1 MLYLRKYKNIGGKTT
16 EGKGKERLHLFS
28 SNYLISTLP
37 RLALSYYE
45 RLTPTKGL
53 PIGKL
58 AYNEQ
63 KVAAGLFNWELPEKK
78 FKIIADIFKKS
89 LPSVDKP
96 NWGFDILAVA
106 DEKGNNIINSTAD
119 TVLLLFGAE
128 DIARRYNSAAIGYWQ
143 RRTLWSDMFN
153 QIIRILPP
161 ANRPFSLSLNQ
172 PTDKIRER
180 INDFAEVN
188 ILLSNDLMSNLIT
201 AGNPKIKVI
210 DRNRI
215 RVLSPDAKLE
225 FQPLTNNNGDYFAG
239 VEVKFFSDRL
249 PLINSFDFGLN
260 YSEQGKKSEMV
271 HFTAIRDSSIYFKAQ
286 AEASK
291 RQVFGNEE
299 VTLTAS
305 NIGDEAKYTWY
316 NRSGNVIGTGTDIKT
331 TPTSTDTYIL
341 EVERLDNGYKSYSEV
356 EVVALAGRIVSL
368 SPNPAHNELKVVYQ
382 LSDNAK
388 SAALH
393 ISNLQNT
400 LSVSYP
406 LDINSTEKQIAL
418 SGFSSGTYIVK
429 LLINGT
435 VVYSQNLIVY

>member
-1 MLYLRKYKNIGGKTT
+1 M
-16 EGKGKERLHLFS
+16 
-28 SNYLISTLP
+28 P
-37 RLALSYYE
+37 
-45 RLTPTKGL
+45 
-53 PIGKL
+53 
-58 AYNEQ
+58 
-63 KVAAGLFNWELPEKK
+63 
-78 FKIIADIFKKS
+78 
-89 LPSVDKP
+89 
-96 NWGFDILAVA
+96 
-106 DEKGNNIINSTAD
+106 
-119 TVLLLFGAE
+119 
-128 DIARRYNSAAIGYWQ
+128 
-143 RRTLWSDMFN
+143 
-153 QIIRILPP
+153 
-161 ANRPFSLSLNQ
+161 
-172 PTDKIRER
+172 
-180 INDFAEVN
+180 
-188 ILLSNDLMSNLIT
+188 
-201 AGNPKIKVI
+201 
-210 DRNRI
+210 
-215 RVLSPDAKLE
+215 
-225 FQPLTNNNGDYFAG
+225 NNGDYFAG

-286 AEASK
+286 AEVNK

-400 LSVSYP
+400 LSISYP

>member
-1 MLYLRKYKNIGGKTT
+1 MGYGLVDAYAAVKMAKALNTPADLLIRDYVGDDGEEPSYGPDYIFYKYLKHNPDIKLLDIDTQQPIGSLSWYNKKNCYISVNIKNIGGKTT

-37 RLALSYYE
+37 RLALSYYK

-106 DEKGNNIINSTAD
+106 DEKGNSIINSTAD

-225 FQPLTNNNGDYFAG
+225 FRPLTNNNGDYFAG

-260 YSEQGKKSEMV
+260 YSEQGKK
-271 HFTAIRDSSIYFKAQ
+271 IR
-286 AEASK
+286 
-291 RQVFGNEE
+291 
-299 VTLTAS
+299 
-305 NIGDEAKYTWY
+305 
-316 NRSGNVIGTGTDIKT
+316 
-331 TPTSTDTYIL
+331 
-341 EVERLDNGYKSYSEV
+341 
-356 EVVALAGRIVSL
+356 
-368 SPNPAHNELKVVYQ
+368 
-382 LSDNAK
+382 
-388 SAALH
+388 
-393 ISNLQNT
+393 
-400 LSVSYP
+400 
-406 LDINSTEKQIAL
+406 
-418 SGFSSGTYIVK
+418 
-429 LLINGT
+429 NGT
-435 VVYSQNLIVY
+435 FYCHTGFFDLFQSTGRGKQATSIR

>member
-1 MLYLRKYKNIGGKTT
+1 
-16 EGKGKERLHLFS
+16 
-28 SNYLISTLP
+28 
-37 RLALSYYE
+37 
-45 RLTPTKGL
+45 
-53 PIGKL
+53 
-58 AYNEQ
+58 
-63 KVAAGLFNWELPEKK
+63 
-78 FKIIADIFKKS
+78 
-89 LPSVDKP
+89 
-96 NWGFDILAVA
+96 
-106 DEKGNNIINSTAD
+106 
-119 TVLLLFGAE
+119 
-128 DIARRYNSAAIGYWQ
+128 
-143 RRTLWSDMFN
+143 
-153 QIIRILPP
+153 
-161 ANRPFSLSLNQ
+161 
-172 PTDKIRER
+172 
-180 INDFAEVN
+180 
-188 ILLSNDLMSNLIT
+188 
-201 AGNPKIKVI
+201 
-210 DRNRI
+210 
-215 RVLSPDAKLE
+215 
-225 FQPLTNNNGDYFAG
+225 
-239 VEVKFFSDRL
+239 
-249 PLINSFDFGLN
+249 
-260 YSEQGKKSEMV
+260 MV

-400 LSVSYP
+400 LSISYP